1 MIRQR
6 SARPCAAAARRFKE
20 NAAMTTPASDAPV
33 WFVTGCSTGL
43 GREFARA
50 ALARGF
56 RVVATARD
64 PLSISDLVK
73 GKEGQAIALKLA
85 VAEPAA
91 IAAAVHEAERV
102 FGRIDV
108 LINNAGYGYMA
119 SVEEGEDAA
128 IRAQF
133 ETNFFGL
140 AAMTRAVL
148 PGMRKR
154 RSGGVVNISS
164 VGGLRGSP
172 AGGYYCAT
180 KHAVNGL
187 SESLALEVE
196 PLGIRVMIVEPG
208 PFRTDWGG
216 RSLQH
221 GPTGIADY
229 EATAHQR
236 QREIGGY
243 SGTQA
248 GDPVRAAEAVI
259 GALLSPHPP
268 RHLVLGRFG
277 LDIARA
283 KFRDML
289 QGLDAWETVSLGA
302 DFPGA
307 GAA

>member
-1 MIRQR
+1 
-6 SARPCAAAARRFKE
+6 
-20 NAAMTTPASDAPV
+20 MTTTASDTPV
-33 WFVTGCSTGL
+33 WLVTGCSTGL

-50 ALARGF
+50 ALAHGF

-64 PLSISDLVK
+64 PNSIADLVK
-73 GKEGQAIALKLA
+73 GKEGQAIALNLD
-85 VAEPAA
+85 VADPKA
-91 IAAAVHEAERV
+91 IAAAVKEAERA

-108 LINNAGYGYMA
+108 LINNAGYGYMSA
-119 SVEEGEDAA
+119 VEEGEDAA

-140 AAMTRAVL
+140 AAMIRAVL
-148 PGMRKR
+148 PGMRAR
-154 RSGGVVNISS
+154 RRGGIVNISS
-164 VGGLRGSP
+164 VGGLRGTP

-221 GPTGIADY
+221 GPTRIADY
-229 EATAHQR
+229 EATAHKR
-236 QREIGGY
+236 GREIAGY
-243 SGTQA
+243 SGSQA
-248 GDPVRAAEAVI
+248 GDPARAAEAVI
-259 GALLSPHPP
+259 TALLSPNPP

-277 LDIARA
+277 VGVARA
-283 KFRDML
+283 KFTAML
-289 QGLDAWETVSLGA
+289 SELDAWEATSVGA
-302 DFPGA
+302 DFPVV

>member
-1 MIRQR
+1 
-6 SARPCAAAARRFKE
+6 
-20 NAAMTTPASDAPV
+20 MTKTASDAPV

-43 GREFARA
+43 GREFAHA
-50 ALARGF
+50 ALAHGF

-64 PLSISDLVK
+64 PKSIADLVK
-73 GKEGQAIALKLA
+73 GKEGRAIALKLD
-85 VAEPAA
+85 VADPKA
-91 IAAAVHEAERV
+91 IAAAVKEAERA

-119 SVEEGEDAA
+119 AVEEGEDAA

-140 AAMTRAVL
+140 AAMIRAVL

-154 RSGGVVNISS
+154 RGGGIVNISS

-187 SESLALEVE
+187 SESLAQEVE
-196 PLGIRVMIVEPG
+196 PLGIRVMVVEPG

-221 GPTGIADY
+221 APANIADY
-229 EATAHQR
+229 EATAHKR
-236 QREIGGY
+236 DREIAGY
-243 SGTQA
+243 SGAQP
-248 GDPVRAAEAVI
+248 GDPARAAEAVI
-259 GALLSPHPP
+259 AALLSPNPP
-268 RHLVLGRFG
+268 HHLVLGRFG

-283 KFRDML
+283 KFKDML
-289 QGLDAWETVSLGA
+289 RDLDAWETTSLGA
-302 DFPGA
+302 DFPVA

>member
-1 MIRQR
+1 MAK
-6 SARPCAAAARRFKE
+6 S
-20 NAAMTTPASDAPV
+20 TSDAPV

-50 ALARGF
+50 ALAHGF

-64 PLSISDLVK
+64 PKSVADLAK
-73 GKEGQAIALKLA
+73 GHEGRAIALKLD
-85 VAEPAA
+85 VADPNE
-91 IAAAVHEAERV
+91 IAAAVKEGERV
-102 FGRIDV
+102 FGRIDA
-108 LINNAGYGYMA
+108 LINNAGYGYLA

-140 AAMTRAVL
+140 AALIRAVL
-148 PGMRKR
+148 PGMRER
-154 RSGGVVNISS
+154 RHGAIVNISS
-164 VGGLRGSP
+164 VGGLRGNA

-216 RSLQH
+216 RSLQRAPAH
-221 GPTGIADY
+221 IADY
-229 EATAHQR
+229 EATAHKR
-236 QREIGGY
+236 SREVAGY
-243 SGTQA
+243 SGSQA
-248 GDPVRAAEAVI
+248 GDPARAAEAVI
-259 GALLSPHPP
+259 AALQSPKPP

-277 LDIARA
+277 LDVARA
-283 KFRDML
+283 KFNDML
-289 QGLDAWETVSLGA
+289 RELDAWEATGLGA
-302 DFPGA
+302 DFPAA

>member
-1 MIRQR
+1 
-6 SARPCAAAARRFKE
+6 
-20 NAAMTTPASDAPV
+20 MTTTASDAPV
-33 WFVTGCSTGL
+33 WLVTGCSTGL
-43 GREFARA
+43 GREFARV
-50 ALARGF
+50 ALAHGF

-64 PLSISDLVK
+64 PKAIADLVK
-73 GKEGQAIALKLA
+73 GKEGQAIALKLD
-85 VAEPAA
+85 VADPKA
-91 IAAAVHEAERV
+91 IAAAVKEAERA

-108 LINNAGYGYMA
+108 LINNAGYGYMTA
-119 SVEEGEDAA
+119 VEEGEDAA

-133 ETNFFGL
+133 ETNVFGL
-140 AAMTRAVL
+140 AALIRAVL
-148 PGMRKR
+148 PGMRAR

-229 EATAHQR
+229 EATAHKR
-236 QREIGGY
+236 GREIAGY

-259 GALLSPHPP
+259 AALLSPNPP

-277 LDIARA
+277 LDVARA
-283 KFRDML
+283 KFKDML
-289 QGLDAWETVSLGA
+289 RELDAWEKVSLGA
-302 DFPGA
+302 DFPVA

>member
-1 MIRQR
+1 M
-6 SARPCAAAARRFKE
+6 A
-20 NAAMTTPASDAPV
+20 TTASDAPV

-50 ALARGF
+50 ALAHGF

-64 PLSISDLVK
+64 PQSIADLVV
-73 GKEGQAIALKLA
+73 GKEGQAIALKLD
-85 VAEPAA
+85 VADPDA
-91 IAAAVHEAERV
+91 IAAAVKEAERA

-119 SVEEGEDAA
+119 AVEEGEDAA
-128 IRAQF
+128 IRRQF

-140 AAMTRAVL
+140 AAMIRAVL
-148 PGMRKR
+148 PGMRAR
-154 RSGGVVNISS
+154 RSGGIVNISS
-164 VGGLRGSP
+164 VGGLRGTP

-196 PLGIRVMIVEPG
+196 PLGVRVMIVEPG

-216 RSLQH
+216 RSLQRES
-221 GPTGIADY
+221 TSIADY
-229 EATAHQR
+229 EPTAHTR
-236 QREIGGY
+236 GREIAAY

-248 GDPVRAAEAVI
+248 GDPARAAEAVI
-259 GALLSPHPP
+259 GALASPHPP

-277 LDIARA
+277 LDIARQ
-283 KFRDML
+283 KFKDML
-289 QGLDAWETVSLGA
+289 RDLDAWETVSLGA
-302 DFPGA
+302 DFPTA

>member
-1 MIRQR
+1 
-6 SARPCAAAARRFKE
+6 
-20 NAAMTTPASDAPV
+20 MTKTSSDAPV

-64 PLSISDLVK
+64 PKSIADLVK
-73 GKEGQAIALKLA
+73 GRDGQAIALKLD
-85 VAEPAA
+85 VADPKA
-91 IAAAVHEAERV
+91 IAAAVKQAERA

-108 LINNAGYGYMA
+108 LINNAGYGYMSA
-119 SVEEGEDAA
+119 VEEGEDAA

-140 AAMTRAVL
+140 AAMIRAVL
-148 PGMRKR
+148 PGMRAR
-154 RSGGVVNISS
+154 RSGGIVNISS
-164 VGGLRGSP
+164 VGGLRGTP

-187 SESLALEVE
+187 TESLALEVE
-196 PLGIRVMIVEPG
+196 PLGIRVMVVEPG

-221 GPTGIADY
+221 GPTRIADY
-229 EATAHQR
+229 EATAHKR
-236 QREIGGY
+236 GRDIASY
-243 SGTQA
+243 SGSQA

-259 GALLSPHPP
+259 AALLSPNPP

-277 LDIARA
+277 LDAART
-283 KFRDML
+283 KFKDML
-289 QGLDAWETVSLGA
+289 RDLDAWETTSLGA
-302 DFPGA
+302 DFPVA

>member
-1 MIRQR
+1 
-6 SARPCAAAARRFKE
+6 
-20 NAAMTTPASDAPV
+20 MTATASDAPV
-33 WFVTGCSTGL
+33 CFVTGCSTGL

-50 ALARGF
+50 ALAHGF

-64 PLSISDLVK
+64 PLSIADLVK
-73 GKEGQAIALKLA
+73 GKEGQAIALKLD
-85 VAEPAA
+85 VADPAA
-91 IAAAVHEAERV
+91 IAAAVKEAERV

-119 SVEEGEDAA
+119 AVEEGEDAA

-140 AAMTRAVL
+140 AAMIRAVL

-154 RSGGVVNISS
+154 RSGGIANISS
-164 VGGLRGSP
+164 VGALRGSA

-187 SESLALEVE
+187 SESLAQEVE

-216 RSLQH
+216 RSLQRS
-221 GPTGIADY
+221 PAAITDY

-236 QREIGGY
+236 GREIAGY
-243 SGTQA
+243 SGSQA

-259 GALLSPHPP
+259 GALLSSNPP

-277 LDIARA
+277 LDVARA
-283 KFRDML
+283 KFKDML
-289 QGLDAWETVSLGA
+289 RELDAWEMVSLGA
-302 DFPGA
+302 DFPVA

>member
-1 MIRQR
+1 M
-6 SARPCAAAARRFKE
+6 A
-20 NAAMTTPASDAPV
+20 TTASDAPV

-43 GREFARA
+43 GREFVRA
-50 ALARGF
+50 ALAHGF
-56 RVVATARD
+56 RVVASARD
-64 PLSISDLVK
+64 PLSIVDLVE
-73 GKEGQAIALKLA
+73 GKEGQAIALKLD
-85 VAEPAA
+85 VADPAA

-119 SVEEGEDAA
+119 AVEEGDDAA

-140 AAMTRAVL
+140 AAMIRAVL

-154 RSGGVVNISS
+154 RSGGIVNISS
-164 VGGLRGSP
+164 VGGLRGTPS
-172 AGGYYCAT
+172 GGYYCAT

-216 RSLQH
+216 RSLQRE
-221 GPTGIADY
+221 PTSIADY
-229 EATAHQR
+229 ESTAHTR
-236 QREIGGY
+236 GREIAAN
-243 SGTQA
+243 SGKQA
-248 GDPVRAAEAVI
+248 GDPARAAEAVI
-259 GALLSPHPP
+259 AALLSPNPP

-283 KFRDML
+283 KFNDML
-289 QGLDAWETVSLGA
+289 RNLDAWEKVSLGA
-302 DFPGA
+302 DFPVA

>member
-1 MIRQR
+1 
-6 SARPCAAAARRFKE
+6 
-20 NAAMTTPASDAPV
+20 MTKTASDAPV
-33 WFVTGCSTGL
+33 WLVTGCSTGL

-50 ALARGF
+50 ALAHGF

-64 PLSISDLVK
+64 PKSIADLVA
-73 GKEGQAIALKLA
+73 GKEGQAIALKLD
-85 VAEPAA
+85 VADPDA

-108 LINNAGYGYMA
+108 LINNAGYGYMSA
-119 SVEEGEDAA
+119 VEEGEDAA

-140 AAMTRAVL
+140 AAMIRAVL

-154 RSGGVVNISS
+154 RHGAIVNISS

-216 RSLQH
+216 RSLQRA
-221 GPTGIADY
+221 PTNIADY
-229 EATAHQR
+229 EATAHKR
-236 QREIGGY
+236 GREIAGY
-243 SGTQA
+243 SGSQA
-248 GDPVRAAEAVI
+248 DDPVRGAEAVI
-259 GALLSPHPP
+259 AALQSANPP

-277 LDIARA
+277 LEAARA
-283 KFRDML
+283 KFKDML
-289 QGLDAWETVSLGA
+289 RELDAWETVSLGA
-302 DFPGA
+302 DFSVA

>member
-1 MIRQR
+1 
-6 SARPCAAAARRFKE
+6 
-20 NAAMTTPASDAPV
+20 MTKTASDAPV
-33 WFVTGCSTGL
+33 WLVTGCSTGL

-50 ALARGF
+50 ALAHGF
-56 RVVATARD
+56 RLVATARD
-64 PLSISDLVK
+64 PKSIADLVK
-73 GKEGQAIALKLA
+73 GKDGQAIALKLDVADPQAIA
-85 VAEPAA
+85 VA
-91 IAAAVHEAERV
+91 VKEAERA

-108 LINNAGYGYMA
+108 LINNAGYGYMSA
-119 SVEEGEDAA
+119 VEEGEDAA

-140 AAMTRAVL
+140 AAMIRTVL

-154 RSGGVVNISS
+154 RSGGIVNISS
-164 VGGLRGSP
+164 VGGLRGTP

-187 SESLALEVE
+187 TESLALEVE
-196 PLGIRVMIVEPG
+196 PLGIRVMVVEPG

-221 GPTGIADY
+221 GPTRIADY
-229 EATAHQR
+229 EATAHKR
-236 QREIGGY
+236 GRDIASY
-243 SGTQA
+243 SGSQA

-259 GALLSPHPP
+259 AALLSPNPP

-277 LDIARA
+277 LDAARA
-283 KFRDML
+283 KFKDML
-289 QGLDAWETVSLGA
+289 RDLDAWEATSVGA
-302 DFPGA
+302 DFPVA

>member
-1 MIRQR
+1 
-6 SARPCAAAARRFKE
+6 
-20 NAAMTTPASDAPV
+20 MTKTSSDAPV

-50 ALARGF
+50 ALAHGIRL
-56 RVVATARD
+56 VATARD
-64 PLSISDLVK
+64 PKSIADLVK
-73 GKEGQAIALKLA
+73 GKDGQAIALKLD
-85 VAEPAA
+85 VADPDA
-91 IAAAVHEAERV
+91 IAAAVKEAERA

-108 LINNAGYGYMA
+108 LINNAGYGYMSA
-119 SVEEGEDAA
+119 VEEGEDAA

-140 AAMTRAVL
+140 AAMIRAVL
-148 PGMRKR
+148 PGMRAR
-154 RSGGVVNISS
+154 RSGGIVNISS
-164 VGGLRGSP
+164 VGGLRGTP

-187 SESLALEVE
+187 TESLALEVE
-196 PLGIRVMIVEPG
+196 PLGIRVMVVEPG

-221 GPTGIADY
+221 GPTRIADY
-229 EATAHQR
+229 EATAHKR
-236 QREIGGY
+236 GRDIASY
-243 SGTQA
+243 SGSQA

-259 GALLSPHPP
+259 AALLSPNPP

-277 LDIARA
+277 LDAART
-283 KFRDML
+283 KFKDML
-289 QGLDAWETVSLGA
+289 RDLDAWETTSLGA
-302 DFPGA
+302 DFPVA

>member
-1 MIRQR
+1 MAK
-6 SARPCAAAARRFKE
+6 S
-20 NAAMTTPASDAPV
+20 ASDAPV
-33 WFVTGCSTGL
+33 WLVTGCSTGL

-50 ALARGF
+50 ALAHGF

-64 PLSISDLVK
+64 PNSIADLVA
-73 GKEGQAIALKLA
+73 GKDGQAIAVKLD
-85 VAEPAA
+85 VADPKA
-91 IAAAVHEAERV
+91 IAAAVHEAERA
-102 FGRIDV
+102 FGRVDV

-119 SVEEGEDAA
+119 AVEEGEDAA
-128 IRAQF
+128 IRKQF

-140 AAMTRAVL
+140 AALIRAVL

-164 VGGLRGSP
+164 VGGLRGSA

-187 SESLALEVE
+187 TESLALEVE
-196 PLGIRVMIVEPG
+196 PLGIRVMVVEPG

-221 GPTGIADY
+221 GPAKIADY
-229 EATAHQR
+229 EATAHKR
-236 QREIGGY
+236 QREIAGY
-243 SGTQA
+243 SGSQA
-248 GDPVRAAEAVI
+248 GDPARAAEAVI
-259 GALLSPHPP
+259 SALLSPNPP

-277 LDIARA
+277 LDVARA
-283 KFRDML
+283 KFNDML
-289 QGLDAWETVSLGA
+289 RELDAWEKTSVSA
-302 DFPGA
+302 DFPVS

>member
-1 MIRQR
+1 
-6 SARPCAAAARRFKE
+6 
-20 NAAMTTPASDAPV
+20 MTTTASDAPV

-50 ALARGF
+50 ALAHGF
-56 RVVATARD
+56 RLVATARD
-64 PLSISDLVK
+64 PQSIADLVK
-73 GKEGQAIALKLA
+73 GKQGQAIALKLD
-85 VAEPAA
+85 VADPDA
-91 IAAAVHEAERV
+91 IAAAVHEAERA

-119 SVEEGEDAA
+119 AVEEGEDAA

-140 AAMTRAVL
+140 AAMIRAVL

-154 RSGGVVNISS
+154 RSGGIVNISS

-196 PLGIRVMIVEPG
+196 PLGIRVMVVEPG

-221 GPTGIADY
+221 APANIADY
-229 EATAHQR
+229 EATAHKR
-236 QREIGGY
+236 GREIASY
-243 SGTQA
+243 SGSQA
-248 GDPVRAAEAVI
+248 GDPARAAEAVI
-259 GALLSPHPP
+259 AALLSPNPP

-283 KFRDML
+283 KFKDML
-289 QGLDAWETVSLGA
+289 RELDTWETTSLGA
-302 DFPGA
+302 DFPVA